1 MDIYGHSCYKKGAD
15 CLMLWILCRTF
26 AGMTTIG
33 TLLIFAAA
41 IVLMVV
47 AIARWKVHPFLA
59 IMGTAILL
67 AVLLGVPYT
76 DIPDVI
82 GKGFGG
88 VFSGI
93 ALVII
98 LGTLIG
104 SVLEHTD
111 GAVALARAVE
121 RVVGKRHPRLAM
133 MLIGWIV
140 SIPVFC
146 DSGFVLVSPI
156 GKSLAHR
163 SGTSPVPLM
172 LALAAGLFAS
182 HVFIPPTPG
191 PVAAAGMVGL
201 ENNLLL
207 VIGMGIVISLLSLIP
222 AYFFA
227 GYIGG
232 HAKARPY
239 DASSDAIIIEDE
251 HRCSATLA
259 FLPIVLPIVLIA
271 LGSVAALMNMP
282 TDVAA
287 IFTFLGKPS
296 IALII
301 ALLSCLPL
309 LMQQKMTG
317 QFYDITQSSLKT
329 AGPII
334 FITAAGGVLGAVVVA
349 SGFVDIIKESGNS
362 LKVLGVVFP
371 FLIAAIL
378 KSAQGSSTVAITTT
392 ASMMGMFSDSGS
404 MMNALGFTTPLAAT
418 LVVMAIGAGAMTVSH
433 ANDSYFWVVTGFG
446 GIKAGDGYRTMTLMT
461 LIMGITAIALIALA
475 AALLL

>member
-1 MDIYGHSCYKKGAD
+1 
-15 CLMLWILCRTF
+15 
-26 AGMTTIG
+26 MTTIG

-41 IVLMVV
+41 IILMVV

-59 IMGTAILL
+59 ILGTAILL
-67 AVLLGVPYT
+67 AALLGVPFA

-88 VFSGI
+88 VSSGI

-98 LGTLIG
+98 FGTLIG
-104 SVLEHTD
+104 SVLERTG

-156 GKSLAHR
+156 GKSLARR
-163 SGTSPVPLM
+163 SGISPVPLM

-191 PVAAAGMVGL
+191 PVAAAGMTGL

-207 VIGMGIVISLLSLIP
+207 VIGLGIVVSLLSLIP
-222 AYFFA
+222 AYFFT
-227 GYIGG
+227 GRFG
-232 HAKARPY
+232 KENSEP
-239 DASSDAIIIEDE
+239 SELSENSKNSKNSE
-251 HRCSATLA
+251 PSVSCNATLA
-259 FLPIVLPIVLIA
+259 FLPIVLPIVLMA
-271 LGSVAALMNMP
+271 LGSVAALATLP
-282 TDVAA
+282 AGVAA
-287 IFTFLGKPS
+287 TLNFLGKPV
-296 IALII
+296 IALMI

-309 LMQQKMTG
+309 LMQTKMTSK
-317 QFYDITQSSLKT
+317 FYDITQSSLKT

-349 SGFVDIIKESGNS
+349 SGFVDIIKESGDA
-362 LKVLGVVFP
+362 LKALGVVFP
-371 FLIAAIL
+371 FIIAAIL

-392 ASMMGMFSDSGS
+392 ASMMGMFNDSGS
-404 MMNALGFTTPLAAT
+404 MMSALGFTSPLAAA

-446 GIKAGDGYRTMTLMT
+446 GITARDGYRTMTLMT
-461 LIMGITAIALIALA
+461 LIMGLSAILLIALA
-475 AALLL
+475 AAILL

>member
-1 MDIYGHSCYKKGAD
+1 MI
-15 CLMLWILCRTF
+15 LWILCRTF

-47 AIARWKVHPFLA
+47 AIARWKIHPFLA
-59 IMGTAILL
+59 ILGAALLL
-67 AVLLGVPYT
+67 AALLGIPYAE
-76 DIPDVI
+76 IPDVI

-98 LGTLIG
+98 FGTLIG
-104 SVLEHTD
+104 SVLERTG

-121 RVVGKRHPRLAM
+121 RVVGKRYPRLAM

-156 GKSLAHR
+156 GKSLARR
-163 SGTSPVPLM
+163 SGISPVPLM

-207 VIGMGIVISLLSLIP
+207 VIGLGVIISLLSLIP

-227 GYIGG
+227 GRYGQLDGESELSEISE
-232 HAKARPY
+232 
-239 DASSDAIIIEDE
+239 SSENQPSRIN
-251 HRCSATLA
+251 ATLA
-259 FLPIVLPIVLIA
+259 FLPIVLPIVLMA
-271 LGSVAALMNMP
+271 LGSVAALVTLP
-282 TDVAA
+282 EGLTAA
-287 IFTFLGKPS
+287 LTFLGKPV
-296 IALII
+296 IALMI

-309 LMQQKMTG
+309 LMKTKMTG
-317 QFYDITQSSLKT
+317 QFYDITQTSLKT

-349 SGFVDIIKESGNS
+349 SGFVDIIKESGEA
-362 LKVLGVVFP
+362 LKALEVVFP

-404 MMNALGFTTPLAAT
+404 MMNALGFTSPLAAA
-418 LVVMAIGAGAMTVSH
+418 LVVMAIGAGSMTVSH

-446 GIKAGDGYRTMTLMT
+446 GIKARDGYRTMTMMT
-461 LIMGITAIALIALA
+461 LIMGLTAIALIAIA
-475 AALLL
+475 AAILL

>member
-1 MDIYGHSCYKKGAD
+1 
-15 CLMLWILCRTF
+15 
-26 AGMTTIG
+26 MTTMS

-47 AIARWKVHPFLA
+47 TIARWKVHPFLA
-59 IMGTAILL
+59 ILGTAILL
-67 AVLLGVPYT
+67 AALLGVPFT

-82 GKGFGG
+82 GKGFGS
-88 VFSGI
+88 VMSGI

-98 LGTLIG
+98 FGILIG
-104 SVLEHTD
+104 SVLERTG

-156 GKSLAHR
+156 GKSLARR
-163 SGTSPVPLM
+163 SGISPVPLM

-191 PVAAAGMVGL
+191 PVAAAGMTGL

-207 VIGMGIVISLLSLIP
+207 VIGLGVVISLLSLIP

-227 GYIGG
+227 SRLGKLGAETTEISEISERQLPS
-232 HAKARPY
+232 AN
-239 DASSDAIIIEDE
+239 
-251 HRCSATLA
+251 ATLS
-259 FLPIVLPIVLIA
+259 FLPIVLPIVLMA
-271 LGSVAALMNMP
+271 LGSVATLVTMP
-282 TDVAA
+282 EGITTVL
-287 IFTFLGKPS
+287 TFLGKPV
-296 IALII
+296 IALMI

-309 LMQQKMTG
+309 LVRQQLLG
-317 QFYDITQSSLKT
+317 QFNDITQNALKI

-334 FITAAGGVLGAVVVA
+334 FITAAGGVLGAVVTA
-349 SGFVDIIKESGNS
+349 SGFIDIIKESGDS
-362 LKVLGVVFP
+362 LKALGVVFP

-392 ASMMGMFSDSGS
+392 ASMMGMFNDSGS
-404 MMNALGFTTPLAAT
+404 MMSALGFTSPLAAA

-446 GIKAGDGYRTMTLMT
+446 GIKARDGYRTMTLMT
-461 LIMGITAIALIALA
+461 LFMGLTAIAAIALTA
-475 AALLL
+475 VILL

>member
-1 MDIYGHSCYKKGAD
+1 MGVDGLI
-15 CLMLWILCRTF
+15 LLILCRIF
-26 AGMTTIG
+26 AVMTTMNV
-33 TLLIFAAA
+33 LLVFVAA
-41 IVLMVV
+41 IILMVV
-47 AIARWKVHPFLA
+47 AIARFKVHPFLS
-59 IMGTAILL
+59 ILGTAILL
-67 AVLLGVPYT
+67 AALLGIPAA

-82 GKGFGG
+82 GKGFGS
-88 VFSGI
+88 VMSGI

-98 LGTLIG
+98 FGTLIG
-104 SVLEHTD
+104 SVLERTG
-111 GAVALARAVE
+111 GAVALARGVE

-146 DSGFVLVSPI
+146 VSGFVLVSPI
-156 GKSLAHR
+156 GKSLARR
-163 SGTSPVPLM
+163 SGISPVPLM

-201 ENNLLL
+201 ENHLLL
-207 VIGMGIVISLLSLIP
+207 VIGLGVVISLLSLIP
-222 AYFFA
+222 AYVFA
-227 GYIGG
+227 GRIGKG
-232 HAKARPY
+232 VEPAESTTEALAADGQR
-239 DASSDAIIIEDE
+239 S
-251 HRCSATLA
+251 CSAALS
-259 FLPIVLPIVLIA
+259 FLPIVLPIVLMA
-271 LGSVAALMNMP
+271 LGSVASLATLPEN
-282 TDVAA
+282 VAA
-287 IFTFLGKPS
+287 VLTFLGKPVIALM
-296 IALII
+296 IALI
-301 ALLSCLPL
+301 SCMPL
-309 LMQQKMTG
+309 LMRQGMTR

-349 SGFVDIIKESGNS
+349 SGFVDVIKESGDS
-362 LKVLGVVFP
+362 LKALGVVFP

-392 ASMMGMFSDSGS
+392 ASMLGMFSDSGS
-404 MMNALGFTTPLAAT
+404 MMNALGFSSPLAAA

-446 GIKAGDGYRTMTLMT
+446 GIKARDGYRTMTLMT
-461 LIMGITAIALIALA
+461 LIMGLTAIALIAIA

>member
-1 MDIYGHSCYKKGAD
+1 
-15 CLMLWILCRTF
+15 
-26 AGMTTIG
+26 MTTLS

-41 IVLMVV
+41 IILMVV

-59 IMGTAILL
+59 ILGTAIVL
-67 AVLLGVPYT
+67 AVLLGVPFT
-76 DIPDVI
+76 EIPDVI

-88 VFSGI
+88 VSSGI

-98 LGTLIG
+98 FGTLIG
-104 SVLEHTD
+104 SVLERTG

-156 GKSLAHR
+156 GKSLAKR
-163 SGTSPVPLM
+163 SGSSPVPLM

-207 VIGMGIVISLLSLIP
+207 VIGLGIVISLLSLIP
-222 AYFFA
+222 AYFFT
-227 GYIGG
+227 GRIGKHVEPAEPTNG
-232 HAKARPY
+232 TLASEGGRP
-239 DASSDAIIIEDE
+239 
-251 HRCSATLA
+251 CSAALA
-259 FLPIVLPIVLIA
+259 FLPIVLPIVLMA
-271 LGSVAALMNMP
+271 LGSVASLVAMP
-282 TDVAA
+282 EGVAA
-287 IFTFLGKPS
+287 ALTFLGKPV

-309 LMQQKMTG
+309 LMQTKMAG
-317 QFYDITQSSLKT
+317 EFYDITQNSLKT

-334 FITAAGGVLGAVVVA
+334 FITAAGGVLGTVVVA
-349 SGFVDIIKESGNS
+349 SGFVDIIKESGDA
-362 LKVLGVVFP
+362 LKALGVVFP

-404 MMNALGFTTPLAAT
+404 MINALGFTSPLAAA

-446 GIKAGDGYRTMTLMT
+446 GIKARDGYRTMTLMT
-461 LIMGITAIALIALA
+461 LIMGITAIAIIALA
-475 AALLL
+475 ATLLL

>member
-1 MDIYGHSCYKKGAD
+1 M
-15 CLMLWILCRTF
+15 
-26 AGMTTIG
+26 
-33 TLLIFAAA
+33 IFAAA

-59 IMGTAILL
+59 ILGTAILL
-67 AVLLGVPYT
+67 AVVLGVPYT
-76 DIPDVI
+76 DLPDVI

-98 LGTLIG
+98 FGTLIG
-104 SVLEHTD
+104 SVLEHTG

-121 RVVGKRHPRLAM
+121 RVVVKRHPRLAM

-156 GKSLAHR
+156 GKSLARR

-201 ENNLLL
+201 ENDLLL
-207 VIGMGIVISLLSLIP
+207 VIGLGAVISLLSLIP
-222 AYFFA
+222 AYWFSGRFSNSESSESSE
-227 GYIGG
+227 GSENSERQ
-232 HAKARPY
+232 RPN
-239 DASSDAIIIEDE
+239 
-251 HRCSATLA
+251 CGATLA
-259 FLPIVLPIVLIA
+259 LLPILLPIVLMA
-271 LGSVAALMNMP
+271 LGSVASLVTMPEGITAAL
-282 TDVAA
+282 
-287 IFTFLGKPS
+287 TFLGKPV
-296 IALII
+296 IALMI
-301 ALLSCLPL
+301 ATLSCLPL
-309 LMQQKMTG
+309 LMKAKTTDL
-317 QFYDITQSSLKT
+317 FYGITQSSLKT

-334 FITAAGGVLGAVVVA
+334 FITAAGGVLGSVVVA
-349 SGFVDIIKESGNS
+349 SGFVDIIKESGEA
-362 LKVLGVVFP
+362 LKALGVVFP

-392 ASMMGMFSDSGS
+392 ASMMGLFSDSGS
-404 MMNALGFTTPLAAT
+404 MMNALGFTSPLAAA

-433 ANDSYFWVVTGFG
+433 ANDSYFWVVTSFG
-446 GIKAGDGYRTMTLMT
+446 GIKARDGYRTMTLMT
-461 LIMGITAIALIALA
+461 LLMGLTAIAVIALA

>member
-1 MDIYGHSCYKKGAD
+1 
-15 CLMLWILCRTF
+15 
-26 AGMTTIG
+26 
-33 TLLIFAAA
+33 
-41 IVLMVV
+41 MVV
-47 AIARWKVHPFLA
+47 AIARFKVHPFLA
-59 IMGTAILL
+59 ILGTAILL
-67 AVLLGVPYT
+67 AVMLGVPFA

-88 VFSGI
+88 VASGI
-93 ALVII
+93 ALII
-98 LGTLIG
+98 IFGTLIG
-104 SVLEHTD
+104 SVLERTG

-156 GKSLAHR
+156 GKSLARR

-172 LALAAGLFAS
+172 LALAAGLFTS

-191 PVAAAGMVGL
+191 PVAAAGLMGL

-207 VIGMGIVISLLSLIP
+207 VIGLGIVISLLSLIP

-227 GYIGG
+227 GSIGRRVESADVTDAATVADSTG
-232 HAKARPY
+232 H
-239 DASSDAIIIEDE
+239 
-251 HRCSATLA
+251 CSAWLA
-259 FLPIVLPIVLIA
+259 FLPIVLPIVLMA
-271 LGSVAALMNMP
+271 LGSVASLADLP
-282 TDVAA
+282 EGLAA
-287 IFTFLGKPS
+287 VFSFLGKPV
-296 IALII
+296 IAMIL
-301 ALLSCLPL
+301 AVLSCLPL
-309 LMQQKMTG
+309 LMRQEMTKE
-317 QFYDITQSSLKT
+317 FYDITQSSLKT

-349 SGFVDIIKESGNS
+349 SGFVDIIKESGDS
-362 LKVLGVVFP
+362 LKMLGVVFP

-404 MMNALGFTTPLAAT
+404 MMSALGFTSPLAAA

-446 GIKAGDGYRTMTLMT
+446 GIKARDGYRTMTLMT
-461 LIMGITAIALIALA
+461 LIMGITAITLITLA
-475 AALLL
+475 AAILL

>member
-1 MDIYGHSCYKKGAD
+1 
-15 CLMLWILCRTF
+15 
-26 AGMTTIG
+26 MTTIG

-59 IMGTAILL
+59 ILGTAILL
-67 AVLLGVPYT
+67 AVVLGVPYT
-76 DIPDVI
+76 DLPDVI

-98 LGTLIG
+98 FGTLIG
-104 SVLEHTD
+104 SVLEHTG

-156 GKSLAHR
+156 GKSLARR
-163 SGTSPVPLM
+163 SGNSPVPLM

-201 ENNLLL
+201 ENDLLL
-207 VIGMGIVISLLSLIP
+207 VIGLGAVISLLSLIP
-222 AYFFA
+222 AYWFSGRFSNSEISENTE
-227 GYIGG
+227 GSERLENSDNSERR
-232 HAKARPY
+232 RPN
-239 DASSDAIIIEDE
+239 
-251 HRCSATLA
+251 CGATLA
-259 FLPIVLPIVLIA
+259 LLPILLPIVLMA
-271 LGSVAALMNMP
+271 LGSVATLVTMPEGITAAL
-282 TDVAA
+282 
-287 IFTFLGKPS
+287 TFLGKPV

-301 ALLSCLPL
+301 ATLSCLPL
-309 LMQQKMTG
+309 LMKAKTTDL
-317 QFYDITQSSLKT
+317 FYGITQSSLKT

-334 FITAAGGVLGAVVVA
+334 FITAAGGVLGSVVVA
-349 SGFVDIIKESGNS
+349 SGFVDIIKESGEA
-362 LKVLGVVFP
+362 LKALGVVFP

-392 ASMMGMFSDSGS
+392 ASMMGLFSDSGS
-404 MMNALGFTTPLAAT
+404 MMNALGFTSPLAAA

-446 GIKAGDGYRTMTLMT
+446 GIKARDGYRTMTLMT
-461 LIMGITAIALIALA
+461 LLMGLTAIAVIALA

>member
-1 MDIYGHSCYKKGAD
+1 
-15 CLMLWILCRTF
+15 
-26 AGMTTIG
+26 MTTIG

-59 IMGTAILL
+59 IMGTAIML
-67 AVLLGVPYT
+67 AVLLGVPYA

-163 SGTSPVPLM
+163 SNTSPVPLM

-227 GYIGG
+227 GHIGKRVQ
-232 HAKARPY
+232 AAEPT
-239 DASSDAIIIEDE
+239 SDVLATEDE
-251 HRCSATLA
+251 HHCSATLA
-259 FLPIVLPIVLIA
+259 FLPIVLPIVLMA
-271 LGSVAALMNMP
+271 LGSVAALMNIP

-287 IFTFLGKPS
+287 VFTFLGKPS

-349 SGFVDIIKESGNS
+349 SGFVDIIKESGDS

-392 ASMMGMFSDSGS
+392 ASMMGMFSDSSS

-433 ANDSYFWVVTGFG
+433 ANDSYFWVVSGFG

>member
-1 MDIYGHSCYKKGAD
+1 
-15 CLMLWILCRTF
+15 
-26 AGMTTIG
+26 MTTMS

-59 IMGTAILL
+59 ILGTAILL
-67 AVLLGVPYT
+67 AALLGIPFT

-82 GKGFGG
+82 GKGFGS
-88 VFSGI
+88 VMSGI

-98 LGTLIG
+98 FGTLIG
-104 SVLEHTD
+104 SALERTG

-133 MLIGWIV
+133 ILIGWIV

-156 GKSLAHR
+156 GKSLARR

-182 HVFIPPTPG
+182 HVFIPSTPG
-191 PVAAAGMVGL
+191 PVAAAGMTGL

-207 VIGMGIVISLLSLIP
+207 VIGLGAVVSLLSLIP

-227 GYIGG
+227 GRFG
-232 HAKARPY
+232 KLVT
-239 DASSDAIIIEDE
+239 EDSE
-251 HRCSATLA
+251 NPNITEGQQPSISATLA
-259 FLPIVLPIVLIA
+259 FLPIVLPIVLMA
-271 LGSVAALMNMP
+271 LGSVAALVTMP
-282 TDVAA
+282 EDITAVL
-287 IFTFLGKPS
+287 TFLGKPV
-296 IALII
+296 IALMI

-309 LMQQKMTG
+309 LMRQQMLG
-317 QFYDITQSSLKT
+317 QFHDITQVSLKT

-334 FITAAGGVLGAVVVA
+334 FITAAGGVLGAVVTA
-349 SGFVDIIKESGNS
+349 SGFVDIIKESGDS
-362 LKVLGVVFP
+362 LKALGVVFP

-404 MMNALGFTTPLAAT
+404 MMSALGFTSPLAAA
-418 LVVMAIGAGAMTVSH
+418 LVVMAIGAGSMTVSH

-446 GIKAGDGYRTMTLMT
+446 GIKARDGYRTMTLMT
-461 LIMGITAIALIALA
+461 LIMGLTAIAVIALA
-475 AALLL
+475 ATLLL

>member
-1 MDIYGHSCYKKGAD
+1 
-15 CLMLWILCRTF
+15 
-26 AGMTTIG
+26 MTAINAF
-33 TLLIFAAA
+33 LLFAAA
-41 IVLMVV
+41 ILLMIV
-47 AIARWKVHPFLA
+47 AIARFKVHPFLS
-59 IMGTAILL
+59 ILGTALLL
-67 AVLLGVPYT
+67 AVLLGVPIKE
-76 DIPDVI
+76 IPDVI

-93 ALVII
+93 ALVIVFGI
-98 LGTLIG
+98 LIG
-104 SVLEHTD
+104 SVLERTG

-146 DSGFVLVSPI
+146 DSGFVLVSPV
-156 GKSLAHR
+156 GKSLAR
-163 SGTSPVPLM
+163 RTGTSPVSLM

-191 PVAAAGMVGL
+191 PVAAAGLVGL

-207 VIGMGIVISLLSLIP
+207 VIGLGVVISLLSIIP

-227 GYIGG
+227 GRVGKRVQPVEP
-232 HAKARPY
+232 A
-239 DASSDAIIIEDE
+239 DE
-251 HRCSATLA
+251 FNQIDGPSRCSASLS
-259 FLPIVLPIVLIA
+259 FLPILLPILLMA
-271 LGSVAALMNMP
+271 LGSIAVLINLP
-282 TDVAA
+282 LEVSTV
-287 IFTFLGKPS
+287 FTFLGKPT
-296 IALII
+296 IALMI

-309 LMQQKMTG
+309 LLRQGMMGK
-317 QFYDITQSSLKT
+317 FNEITQSSLMT

-334 FITAAGGVLGAVVVA
+334 FITAAGGVLGSVVVA
-349 SGFVDIIKESGNS
+349 SGFVDMINEFAVS
-362 LKVLGVVFP
+362 LKTFGVVFP

-392 ASMMGMFSDSGS
+392 ASMMGMFNDSGS
-404 MMNALGFTTPLAAT
+404 MMSALGFTSPLAAA

-433 ANDSYFWVVTGFG
+433 ANDSFFWVVTGFG

-461 LIMGITAIALIALA
+461 LIMGLTAIMIIALA
-475 AALLL
+475 AAILL

>member
-1 MDIYGHSCYKKGAD
+1 MTAIS
-15 CLMLWILCRTF
+15 TF
-26 AGMTTIG
+26 
-33 TLLIFAAA
+33 LVFAAA
-41 IVLMVV
+41 IILMVV
-47 AIARWKVHPFLA
+47 AIARFKVHPFLA
-59 IMGTAILL
+59 ILGTAILL
-67 AVLLGVPYT
+67 AALLGVPFA

-88 VFSGI
+88 VFNGI

-98 LGTLIG
+98 FGTLIG
-104 SVLEHTD
+104 SVLEHTG

-156 GKSLAHR
+156 GRSLAGR
-163 SGTSPVPLM
+163 TGISPVPLM

-207 VIGMGIVISLLSLIP
+207 VIGLGVVISLLSLIP

-227 GYIGG
+227 GHIGKLVTPAEPTG
-232 HAKARPY
+232 ETLADDSEGR
-239 DASSDAIIIEDE
+239 
-251 HRCSATLA
+251 RCSATMA
-259 FLPIVLPIVLIA
+259 FLPIVLPIVLMA
-271 LGSVAALMNMP
+271 LGSVASLVNLP

-287 IFTFLGKPS
+287 VLTFLGKPV
-296 IALII
+296 IALMI

-317 QFYDITQSSLKT
+317 ELYDITQSSLKT

-349 SGFVDIIKESGNS
+349 SGLVDIIKDSGDA

-392 ASMMGMFSDSGS
+392 ASMMGMFSDTGS
-404 MMNALGFTTPLAAT
+404 MMNALGFTSPLAAA

-446 GIKAGDGYRTMTLMT
+446 GIKARDGYRTMTLMT
-461 LIMGITAIALIALA
+461 LIMGLTAIAIIALA

>member
-1 MDIYGHSCYKKGAD
+1 
-15 CLMLWILCRTF
+15 
-26 AGMTTIG
+26 MTTMS

-59 IMGTAILL
+59 ILGTAILL
-67 AVLLGVPYT
+67 AALLGIPFT

-98 LGTLIG
+98 FGTLIG
-104 SVLEHTD
+104 NVLGRTG

-133 MLIGWIV
+133 MLIGWFV

-156 GKSLAHR
+156 GKSLARR
-163 SGTSPVPLM
+163 SGISPVPLM

-191 PVAAAGMVGL
+191 PVAAAGMTGL
-201 ENNLLL
+201 ENDLLL
-207 VIGMGIVISLLSLIP
+207 VIGLGVVVSLLSLIP

-232 HAKARPY
+232 HAKAMSI
-239 DASSDAIIIEDE
+239 DDDSDNVMAEGE
-251 HRCSATLA
+251 HPCSAWLA
-259 FLPIVLPIVLIA
+259 FLPIVLPIVLMT
-271 LGSVAALMNMP
+271 LGSVASLINLP
-282 TDVAA
+282 QGVANVL
-287 IFTFLGKPS
+287 TFLGKPV
-296 IALII
+296 IALMI

-309 LMQQKMTG
+309 LMRQQMLG
-317 QFYDITQSSLKT
+317 QFNDITHNALKT

-334 FITAAGGVLGAVVVA
+334 FITAAGGVLGAVVTA
-349 SGFVDIIKESGNS
+349 SGFVDIIKESGDS
-362 LKVLGVVFP
+362 LKALGVVFP

-378 KSAQGSSTVAITTT
+378 KSTQGSSTVAITTT
-392 ASMMGMFSDSGS
+392 AGMMGMFSDSGS
-404 MMNALGFTTPLAAT
+404 MMSALGFTSPLAAA
-418 LVVMAIGAGAMTVSH
+418 LVVMAIGASAMTVSH

-446 GIKAGDGYRTMTLMT
+446 GIKARDGYRTMTLMT
-461 LIMGITAIALIALA
+461 LIMGLTAIAVIALA

>member
-1 MDIYGHSCYKKGAD
+1 
-15 CLMLWILCRTF
+15 MLWILCRTF
-26 AGMTTIG
+26 AVMTTISAI
-33 TLLIFAAA
+33 LLFAAA
-41 IVLMVV
+41 VVLMVV
-47 AIARWKVHPFLA
+47 AIAKFKVHPFLA
-59 IMGTAILL
+59 ILGTAILL
-67 AVLLGVPYT
+67 AVLLGIPFAE
-76 DIPDVI
+76 IPDII

-98 LGTLIG
+98 FGTLIG
-104 SVLEHTD
+104 RVLEHTG

-121 RVVGKRHPRLAM
+121 RVVGKHHPRLAM

-156 GKSLAHR
+156 GKSLAR
-163 SGTSPVPLM
+163 RGGTSAVPLM

-207 VIGMGIVISLLSLIP
+207 VIGLGAVISLLSLVP

-227 GYIGG
+227 GRFSEFTENSENSESFVGQQ
-232 HAKARPY
+232 P
-239 DASSDAIIIEDE
+239 SV
-251 HRCSATLA
+251 SATLA
-259 FLPIVLPIVLIA
+259 FLPIVLPIVLMA
-271 LGSVAALMNMP
+271 LGSMASLMNLP
-282 TDVAA
+282 EDVAVA
-287 IFTFLGKPS
+287 FTVLGKPV
-296 IALII
+296 IALMI

-309 LMQQKMTG
+309 LVRQGLTG
-317 QFYDITQSSLKT
+317 HFYDITQSSLKT

-349 SGFVDIIKESGNS
+349 SGFVDIIKESGDS
-362 LKVLGVVFP
+362 LKTLGVVFP

-392 ASMMGMFSDSGS
+392 ASMMGMFNDTGS
-404 MMNALGFTTPLAAT
+404 MMNALGFTSPLAAA

-446 GIKAGDGYRTMTLMT
+446 GIKARDGYRTMTLMT
-461 LIMGITAIALIALA
+461 LIMGLTAIVLIAIA

>member
-1 MDIYGHSCYKKGAD
+1 
-15 CLMLWILCRTF
+15 
-26 AGMTTIG
+26 MTTIS

-41 IVLMVV
+41 IILMVV
-47 AIARWKVHPFLA
+47 AIARFKIHPFLSILGA
-59 IMGTAILL
+59 AILL
-67 AVLLGVPYT
+67 AVLLGIPFK
-76 DIPDVI
+76 DIPDTI
-82 GKGFGG
+82 AKGFGG
-88 VFSGI
+88 VASGI
-93 ALVII
+93 ALII
-98 LGTLIG
+98 IFGTLIG
-104 SVLEHTD
+104 SVLERTG
-111 GAVALARAVE
+111 GAVALARAIE

-156 GKSLAHR
+156 GKSLAQR
-163 SGTSPVPLM
+163 AGTSPVPLM

-207 VIGMGIVISLLSLIP
+207 VIGLGAVISLLSLIP

-227 GYIGG
+227 GSVGKRV
-232 HAKARPY
+232 AETSEFSETSEREQPKT
-239 DASSDAIIIEDE
+239 
-251 HRCSATLA
+251 SAWLA
-259 FLPIVLPIVLIA
+259 FLPIVLPIALMA
-271 LGSVAALMNMP
+271 LGSVASLVSLPQNI
-282 TDVAA
+282 AA
-287 IFTFLGKPS
+287 AFTFLGKPV
-296 IALII
+296 IALMI

-309 LMQQKMTG
+309 LMRQGMTKD
-317 QFYDITQSSLKT
+317 FYDITQSSLKT

-349 SGFVDIIKESGNS
+349 SGFVDIIKESGDS
-362 LKVLGVVFP
+362 LKMLGVIFP
-371 FLIAAIL
+371 FIIATIL

-392 ASMMGMFSDSGS
+392 ASMMGMFSDTGS
-404 MMNALGFTTPLAAT
+404 MMNALGFTSPLAAA

-446 GIKAGDGYRTMTLMT
+446 GIKARDGYRTMTLMT
-461 LIMGITAIALIALA
+461 LIMGITAIALIAMA
-475 AALLL
+475 AAILL

>member
-1 MDIYGHSCYKKGAD
+1 
-15 CLMLWILCRTF
+15 
-26 AGMTTIG
+26 MTTIS
-33 TLLIFAAA
+33 TLLLFAAA
-41 IVLMVV
+41 IILMVV
-47 AIARWKVHPFLA
+47 AIAQWKVHPFLA
-59 IMGTAILL
+59 ILGTAILL
-67 AVLLGVPYT
+67 AVLLGVPFK

-98 LGTLIG
+98 FGTLIG
-104 SVLEHTD
+104 SVLEHTG

-121 RVVGKRHPRLAM
+121 RVVGKHHPRLAM

-156 GKSLAHR
+156 GKSLAQR

-207 VIGMGIVISLLSLIP
+207 VIGLGAVISLLSLIP

-227 GYIGG
+227 GRVGHVGG
-232 HAKARPY
+232 AEHSEISENSGNQPARVN
-239 DASSDAIIIEDE
+239 AA
-251 HRCSATLA
+251 LA
-259 FLPIVLPIVLIA
+259 FLPIVLPIVLMA
-271 LGSVAALMNMP
+271 LGSIAAMTNLPENVA
-282 TDVAA
+282 TV
-287 IFTFLGKPS
+287 FTFLGKPT
-296 IALII
+296 IALMI

-349 SGFVDIIKESGNS
+349 SGFVDIIKESGDS
-362 LKVLGVVFP
+362 LKALGVVFP

-392 ASMMGMFSDSGS
+392 ASMMGLFSDSGS
-404 MMNALGFTTPLAAT
+404 MMNALGFTSPLAAA

-446 GIKAGDGYRTMTLMT
+446 GIKARDGYRTMTLMT
-461 LIMGITAIALIALA
+461 LIMGITAIAIIALA

>member
-1 MDIYGHSCYKKGAD
+1 
-15 CLMLWILCRTF
+15 
-26 AGMTTIG
+26 MTTIG

-41 IVLMVV
+41 IILMVV

-59 IMGTAILL
+59 ILGTAILL
-67 AVLLGVPYT
+67 AALLGVPFA

-88 VFSGI
+88 VSSGI

-98 LGTLIG
+98 FGTLIG
-104 SVLEHTD
+104 SVLERTG

-156 GKSLAHR
+156 GKSLAR
-163 SGTSPVPLM
+163 WSGISPVPLM

-191 PVAAAGMVGL
+191 PVAAAGMTGL

-207 VIGMGIVISLLSLIP
+207 VIGLGIVVSLLSLIP
-222 AYFFA
+222 AYFFT
-227 GYIGG
+227 
-232 HAKARPY
+232 ARFGKENSEPSELSENSE
-239 DASSDAIIIEDE
+239 SSEPSVS
-251 HRCSATLA
+251 CNATLA
-259 FLPIVLPIVLIA
+259 FLPIVLPIVLMA
-271 LGSVAALMNMP
+271 LGSVAALASLP
-282 TDVAA
+282 AGVAA
-287 IFTFLGKPS
+287 TLTFLGKPV
-296 IALII
+296 IALMI

-309 LMQQKMTG
+309 LMQTKMTSK
-317 QFYDITQSSLKT
+317 FYDITQSSLKT

-349 SGFVDIIKESGNS
+349 SGFVDIIKESGDA
-362 LKVLGVVFP
+362 LKALGVVFP
-371 FLIAAIL
+371 FIIAAIL

-392 ASMMGMFSDSGS
+392 ASMMGMFNDSGS
-404 MMNALGFTTPLAAT
+404 MMSVLGFTSPLAAA

-446 GIKAGDGYRTMTLMT
+446 GIKARDGYRTMTLMT
-461 LIMGITAIALIALA
+461 LIMGLTAILLIALA
-475 AALLL
+475 AAILL

>member
-1 MDIYGHSCYKKGAD
+1 
-15 CLMLWILCRTF
+15 
-26 AGMTTIG
+26 MTTIG

-41 IVLMVV
+41 IILMVV

-59 IMGTAILL
+59 ILGTAILL
-67 AVLLGVPYT
+67 AALLGVPFA

-88 VFSGI
+88 VSSGI

-98 LGTLIG
+98 FGTLIG
-104 SVLEHTD
+104 SVLEHTG

-156 GKSLAHR
+156 GKSLARR
-163 SGTSPVPLM
+163 SGISPVPLM

-191 PVAAAGMVGL
+191 PVAAAGMTGL

-207 VIGMGIVISLLSLIP
+207 VIGLGIVVSLLSLIP
-222 AYFFA
+222 AYFFTSRF
-227 GYIGG
+227 GKGNSE
-232 HAKARPY
+232 PSE
-239 DASSDAIIIEDE
+239 SSENSKSSE
-251 HRCSATLA
+251 NSVSCNATLA
-259 FLPIVLPIVLIA
+259 FLPIVLPIVLMA
-271 LGSVAALMNMP
+271 LGSVAALASLP
-282 TDVAA
+282 AGVAA
-287 IFTFLGKPS
+287 TLTFLGKPV
-296 IALII
+296 IALMI

-309 LMQQKMTG
+309 LMQTKMTSK
-317 QFYDITQSSLKT
+317 FYDITQSSLKT

-349 SGFVDIIKESGNS
+349 SGFVDIIKESGDA
-362 LKVLGVVFP
+362 LKALGVVFP
-371 FLIAAIL
+371 FIIAAIL

-392 ASMMGMFSDSGS
+392 ASMMGMFNDSGS
-404 MMNALGFTTPLAAT
+404 MMSALGFTSPLAAA

-446 GIKAGDGYRTMTLMT
+446 GIKARDGYRTMTLMT
-461 LIMGITAIALIALA
+461 LIMGLSAILLIALA
-475 AALLL
+475 AAILL

>member
-1 MDIYGHSCYKKGAD
+1 
-15 CLMLWILCRTF
+15 
-26 AGMTTIG
+26 MTTMS

-59 IMGTAILL
+59 ILGTAILL
-67 AVLLGVPYT
+67 AALLGIPFT

-98 LGTLIG
+98 FGTLIG
-104 SVLEHTD
+104 NVLGRTG

-133 MLIGWIV
+133 MLIGWFV

-156 GKSLAHR
+156 GKSLARR
-163 SGTSPVPLM
+163 SGISPVPLM

-191 PVAAAGMVGL
+191 PVAAAGMTGL
-201 ENNLLL
+201 ENDLLL
-207 VIGMGIVISLLSLIP
+207 VIGLGVVVSLLSLIP

-232 HAKARPY
+232 HAKAMPN
-239 DASSDAIIIEDE
+239 DADSDIVMTEGE
-251 HRCSATLA
+251 HPCSAWLA
-259 FLPIVLPIVLIA
+259 FLPIVLPIVLMT
-271 LGSVAALMNMP
+271 LGSVASLINLP
-282 TDVAA
+282 QGVANVL
-287 IFTFLGKPS
+287 TFLGKPV
-296 IALII
+296 IALMI

-309 LMQQKMTG
+309 LMRQQMLG
-317 QFYDITQSSLKT
+317 QFNDITHNALKT

-334 FITAAGGVLGAVVVA
+334 FITAAGGVLGAVVTA
-349 SGFVDIIKESGNS
+349 SGFVDIIKESGDS
-362 LKVLGVVFP
+362 LKALGVVFP

-392 ASMMGMFSDSGS
+392 AGMMGMFSDSGS
-404 MMNALGFTTPLAAT
+404 MMSALGFTSPLAAA

-446 GIKAGDGYRTMTLMT
+446 GIKARDGYRTMTLMT
-461 LIMGITAIALIALA
+461 LIMGLTAIAVIALA

>member
-1 MDIYGHSCYKKGAD
+1 
-15 CLMLWILCRTF
+15 
-26 AGMTTIG
+26 MTTISA
-33 TLLIFAAA
+33 LLLFAAA
-41 IVLMVV
+41 IILMVV
-47 AIARWKVHPFLA
+47 AIARFKVHPFLA
-59 IMGTAILL
+59 ILGAALLL
-67 AVLLGVPYT
+67 AMLLGVPFA

-98 LGTLIG
+98 FGTLIG
-104 SVLEHTD
+104 SVLEHTG
-111 GAVALARAVE
+111 GAVAPARAVE

-156 GKSLAHR
+156 GKSLARR

-207 VIGMGIVISLLSLIP
+207 VIGLGVIISLLSLIP

-227 GYIGG
+227 GRFGKRVEDCSENG
-232 HAKARPY
+232 ENLLNAESQHPSANAALSFLP
-239 DASSDAIIIEDE
+239 II
-251 HRCSATLA
+251 
-259 FLPIVLPIVLIA
+259 LPIVLMA
-271 LGSVAALMNMP
+271 LGSVVSLVDLP
-282 TDVAA
+282 ESVAA
-287 IFTFLGKPS
+287 AFTFLGKPS
-296 IALII
+296 IALMI

-349 SGFVDIIKESGNS
+349 SGFVDIIKESGET
-362 LKVLGVVFP
+362 LKALGVVFP

-404 MMNALGFTTPLAAT
+404 MMSALGFTSPLAAA

-446 GIKAGDGYRTMTLMT
+446 GIKARDGYRTMTLMT
-461 LIMGITAIALIALA
+461 LIMGLTAIAIIALA
-475 AALLL
+475 ATLLI

>member
-1 MDIYGHSCYKKGAD
+1 
-15 CLMLWILCRTF
+15 
-26 AGMTTIG
+26 MTTMS

-59 IMGTAILL
+59 ILGTAILL
-67 AVLLGVPYT
+67 AALLGIPFT

-98 LGTLIG
+98 FGTLIG
-104 SVLEHTD
+104 SVLERTG

-133 MLIGWIV
+133 ILIGWIV

-156 GKSLAHR
+156 GKSLARR

-172 LALAAGLFAS
+172 LALAAGLFTS

-191 PVAAAGMVGL
+191 PVAAAGMTGL

-207 VIGMGIVISLLSLIP
+207 VIGLGAVVSLLSLIP

-227 GYIGG
+227 GRFG
-232 HAKARPY
+232 KLVT
-239 DASSDAIIIEDE
+239 EDSE
-251 HRCSATLA
+251 NPKITEGQQPSISATLA
-259 FLPIVLPIVLIA
+259 FLPIVLPIVLMA
-271 LGSVAALMNMP
+271 LGSVATLVTMP
-282 TDVAA
+282 EDITAVL
-287 IFTFLGKPS
+287 TFLGKPV
-296 IALII
+296 IALMI

-309 LMQQKMTG
+309 LMRQQMLG
-317 QFYDITQSSLKT
+317 QFHDITQVSLKT

-334 FITAAGGVLGAVVVA
+334 FITAAGGVLGAVVTA
-349 SGFVDIIKESGNS
+349 SGFVDIIKESGDS
-362 LKVLGVVFP
+362 LKALGVVFP

-404 MMNALGFTTPLAAT
+404 MMSALGFTSPLAAA
-418 LVVMAIGAGAMTVSH
+418 LVVMAIGAGSMTVSH

-446 GIKAGDGYRTMTLMT
+446 GIKARDGYRTMTLMT
-461 LIMGITAIALIALA
+461 LIMGLTAIAVIALA
-475 AALLL
+475 ATLLL

>member
-1 MDIYGHSCYKKGAD
+1 
-15 CLMLWILCRTF
+15 
-26 AGMTTIG
+26 MTTIS
-33 TLLIFAAA
+33 TLLLFAAA
-41 IVLMVV
+41 IILMVV
-47 AIARWKVHPFLA
+47 AIARFKVHPFLA
-59 IMGTAILL
+59 ILGAALLL
-67 AVLLGVPYT
+67 AVLLGVPFA

-98 LGTLIG
+98 FGTLIG
-104 SVLEHTD
+104 SVLERTG

-156 GKSLAHR
+156 GKSLARR
-163 SGTSPVPLM
+163 SGMSPVPLM

-207 VIGMGIVISLLSLIP
+207 VIGLGVVISLLSLIP
-222 AYFFA
+222 AYFFT
-227 GYIGG
+227 GW
-232 HAKARPY
+232 KKFSE
-239 DASSDAIIIEDE
+239 SSENSENSEISETSE
-251 HRCSATLA
+251 NQPERRCSAALA
-259 FLPIVLPIVLIA
+259 FLPIVLPIVLMA
-271 LGSVAALMNMP
+271 LGSVASLVTLP
-282 TDVAA
+282 TNVAA
-287 IFTFLGKPS
+287 VFSFLGKPV
-296 IALII
+296 IALMI

-309 LMQQKMTG
+309 LMRQKMSG

-349 SGFVDIIKESGNS
+349 SGFVDIIKESGDA
-362 LKVLGVVFP
+362 LKMLGVVFP

-404 MMNALGFTTPLAAT
+404 MMNALGFTSPLAAA

-446 GIKAGDGYRTMTLMT
+446 GIKARDGYRTMTLMT
-461 LIMGITAIALIALA
+461 LIMGITAIVFIALA

>member
-1 MDIYGHSCYKKGAD
+1 
-15 CLMLWILCRTF
+15 
-26 AGMTTIG
+26 MTTISA
-33 TLLIFAAA
+33 LLLFAAV
-41 IVLMVV
+41 IILMVV
-47 AIARWKVHPFLA
+47 AIARFKVHPFLA
-59 IMGTAILL
+59 ILGAALLL
-67 AVLLGVPYT
+67 AVLLGVPFT

-98 LGTLIG
+98 FGTLIG
-104 SVLEHTD
+104 SVLERTG

-156 GKSLAHR
+156 GKSLAGR
-163 SGTSPVPLM
+163 SGISPVPLM

-207 VIGMGIVISLLSLIP
+207 VIGLGVVISLLSLVP

-227 GYIGG
+227 GLVGKCVE
-232 HAKARPY
+232 AAEPT
-239 DASSDAIIIEDE
+239 SDALIVENDN
-251 HRCSATLA
+251 RCSSALA
-259 FLPIVLPIVLIA
+259 FLPIVLPIVLMA
-271 LGSVAALMNMP
+271 LGSVASLVEMP
-282 TDVAA
+282 QDVAA
-287 IFTFLGKPS
+287 VLTFLGKPV
-296 IALII
+296 IALMI
-301 ALLSCLPL
+301 ALLTCLPL
-309 LMQQKMTG
+309 LMRQKAMG
-317 QFYDITQSSLKT
+317 QFYNITQASLKT

-349 SGFVDIIKESGNS
+349 SGFVDIIKDAGGA
-362 LKVLGVVFP
+362 LKALGVVFP
-371 FLIAAIL
+371 VLIAAIL

-392 ASMMGMFSDSGS
+392 ASMMGLFNDSGS
-404 MMNALGFTTPLAAT
+404 MMNALGFTSPLAAA

-446 GIKAGDGYRTMTLMT
+446 GIKARDGYRTMTLMT
-461 LIMGITAIALIALA
+461 LSMGLTAIVLIALA

>member
-1 MDIYGHSCYKKGAD
+1 
-15 CLMLWILCRTF
+15 
-26 AGMTTIG
+26 MTTIS
-33 TLLIFAAA
+33 TLIIFAAA
-41 IVLMVV
+41 IILMVV
-47 AIARWKVHPFLA
+47 AIARFKVHPFLA
-59 IMGTAILL
+59 ILGTALLL
-67 AVLLGVPYT
+67 AVLLGVPFA

-82 GKGFGG
+82 GKGFGS
-88 VFSGI
+88 VASGI
-93 ALVII
+93 ALII
-98 LGTLIG
+98 IFGTLIG
-104 SVLEHTD
+104 SVLERTG

-156 GKSLAHR
+156 GKSLARR
-163 SGTSPVPLM
+163 SGISPVPLM

-207 VIGMGIVISLLSLIP
+207 VIGLGAIISLLSLIP

-227 GYIGG
+227 G
-232 HAKARPY
+232 HAGKRCENCSEASENSEIQRPKVN
-239 DASSDAIIIEDE
+239 AA
-251 HRCSATLA
+251 LA
-259 FLPIVLPIVLIA
+259 FLPIILPIVLMA
-271 LGSVAALMNMP
+271 LGSVASLTNLP
-282 TDVAA
+282 ENVAA
-287 IFTFLGKPS
+287 AFTFLGKPV
-296 IALII
+296 IALMI

-309 LMQQKMTG
+309 LTQQKMIG

-349 SGFVDIIKESGNS
+349 SGFVDIIKESGDS
-362 LKVLGVVFP
+362 LKMLGVFFP

-404 MMNALGFTTPLAAT
+404 MMNALGFTSPLAAA

-446 GIKAGDGYRTMTLMT
+446 GIKARNGYRTMTLMT
-461 LIMGITAIALIALA
+461 LIMGITAITLIALA

>member
-15 CLMLWILCRTF
+15 CLILWILCRTF

-67 AVLLGVPYT
+67 AVLLGVPYA

-227 GYIGG
+227 GHIGKRVQ
-232 HAKARPY
+232 AAEPT
-239 DASSDAIIIEDE
+239 SDVLATEDE
-251 HRCSATLA
+251 HHCSATLA

-271 LGSVAALMNMP
+271 LGSVAALMNIP

-287 IFTFLGKPS
+287 VFTFLGKPS

-334 FITAAGGVLGAVVVA
+334 FITAAGGVLGTVVVA
-349 SGFVDIIKESGNS
+349 SGFVDIIKESGDS

>member
-1 MDIYGHSCYKKGAD
+1 
-15 CLMLWILCRTF
+15 
-26 AGMTTIG
+26 MTTIG

-41 IVLMVV
+41 IILMVV

-59 IMGTAILL
+59 ILGTAILL
-67 AVLLGVPYT
+67 AALLGVPFA
-76 DIPDVI
+76 DIPNVI

-88 VFSGI
+88 VSSGI

-98 LGTLIG
+98 FGTLIG
-104 SVLEHTD
+104 SVLERTG

-156 GKSLAHR
+156 GKSLARR
-163 SGTSPVPLM
+163 SGISPVPLM

-191 PVAAAGMVGL
+191 PVAAAGMTGL

-207 VIGMGIVISLLSLIP
+207 VIGLGIVVSLLSLIP

-227 GYIGG
+227 
-232 HAKARPY
+232 ARFGKENSENSENSESPEP
-239 DASSDAIIIEDE
+239 SVS
-251 HRCSATLA
+251 CNATLA
-259 FLPIVLPIVLIA
+259 FLPIVLPIVLMA
-271 LGSVAALMNMP
+271 LGSVAALASLP
-282 TDVAA
+282 AGVAA
-287 IFTFLGKPS
+287 TLTFLGKPV
-296 IALII
+296 IALMI

-309 LMQQKMTG
+309 LMQTEMTSK
-317 QFYDITQSSLKT
+317 FYDITQSSLKT

-349 SGFVDIIKESGNS
+349 SGFVDIIKESGDA
-362 LKVLGVVFP
+362 LKALGVVFP
-371 FLIAAIL
+371 FIIAAIL

-392 ASMMGMFSDSGS
+392 ASMMGMFNDSGS
-404 MMNALGFTTPLAAT
+404 MMSALGFTSPLAAA

-446 GIKAGDGYRTMTLMT
+446 GIKARDGYRTMTLMT
-461 LIMGITAIALIALA
+461 LIMGLTAILLIALA
-475 AALLL
+475 AAILL

>member
-1 MDIYGHSCYKKGAD
+1 
-15 CLMLWILCRTF
+15 
-26 AGMTTIG
+26 MTTIG

-41 IVLMVV
+41 IILMVV

-59 IMGTAILL
+59 ILGTAILL
-67 AVLLGVPYT
+67 AALLGVPFA

-88 VFSGI
+88 VSSGI

-98 LGTLIG
+98 FGTLIG
-104 SVLEHTD
+104 SVLERTG

-156 GKSLAHR
+156 GKSLAQR
-163 SGTSPVPLM
+163 SGISPVPLM

-191 PVAAAGMVGL
+191 PVAAAGMMGL

-207 VIGMGIVISLLSLIP
+207 VIGLGIVVSLLSLIP

-227 GYIGG
+227 
-232 HAKARPY
+232 ARFGK
-239 DASSDAIIIEDE
+239 DTSESSKNSKSSEPSVN
-251 HRCSATLA
+251 CNATLA
-259 FLPIVLPIVLIA
+259 FLPIVLPIVLMA
-271 LGSVAALMNMP
+271 LGSVAALAP
-282 TDVAA
+282 LPAGVAA
-287 IFTFLGKPS
+287 TLTFLGKPV
-296 IALII
+296 IALMI

-309 LMQQKMTG
+309 LMQTEMTSK
-317 QFYDITQSSLKT
+317 FYDITQSSLKT

-349 SGFVDIIKESGNS
+349 SGFVDIIKESGDA
-362 LKVLGVVFP
+362 LKALGVVFP
-371 FLIAAIL
+371 FIIAAIL

-392 ASMMGMFSDSGS
+392 ASMMGMFNDSGS
-404 MMNALGFTTPLAAT
+404 MMSALGFTSPLAAA

-446 GIKAGDGYRTMTLMT
+446 GIKARDGYRTMTLMT
-461 LIMGITAIALIALA
+461 LIMGLSAILLIALA
-475 AALLL
+475 AAILL

>member
-1 MDIYGHSCYKKGAD
+1 
-15 CLMLWILCRTF
+15 
-26 AGMTTIG
+26 MTTIG

-41 IVLMVV
+41 IILMVA

-59 IMGTAILL
+59 ILGTAILL
-67 AVLLGVPYT
+67 AALLGVPFA

-88 VFSGI
+88 VSSGI

-98 LGTLIG
+98 FGTLIG
-104 SVLEHTD
+104 SVLERTG

-156 GKSLAHR
+156 GKSLAQR
-163 SGTSPVPLM
+163 SGISPVPLM

-191 PVAAAGMVGL
+191 PVAAAGMTGL

-207 VIGMGIVISLLSLIP
+207 VIGLGIVVSLLSLIP
-222 AYFFA
+222 AYFFT
-227 GYIGG
+227 
-232 HAKARPY
+232 ARFGKENSEPSELSE
-239 DASSDAIIIEDE
+239 SSKNSEPSVS
-251 HRCSATLA
+251 CNATLA
-259 FLPIVLPIVLIA
+259 FLPIVLPIVLMA
-271 LGSVAALMNMP
+271 LGSVAALATLP
-282 TDVAA
+282 AGVAA
-287 IFTFLGKPS
+287 TLNFLGKPV
-296 IALII
+296 IALMI

-309 LMQQKMTG
+309 LMQTKMTSK
-317 QFYDITQSSLKT
+317 FYDITQSSLKT

-349 SGFVDIIKESGNS
+349 SGFVDIIKESGDA
-362 LKVLGVVFP
+362 LKALGVVFP
-371 FLIAAIL
+371 FIIAAIL

-392 ASMMGMFSDSGS
+392 ASMMGMFNDSGS
-404 MMNALGFTTPLAAT
+404 MMSALGFTSPLAAA

-446 GIKAGDGYRTMTLMT
+446 GIKARDGYRTMTLMT
-461 LIMGITAIALIALA
+461 LIMGLSAILLIALA
-475 AALLL
+475 AAILL

>member
-1 MDIYGHSCYKKGAD
+1 
-15 CLMLWILCRTF
+15 
-26 AGMTTIG
+26 MTTIG

-41 IVLMVV
+41 IILMVA

-59 IMGTAILL
+59 ILGTAILL
-67 AVLLGVPYT
+67 AALLGVPFA

-88 VFSGI
+88 VSSGI

-98 LGTLIG
+98 FGTLIG
-104 SVLEHTD
+104 SVLERTG

-156 GKSLAHR
+156 GKSLAQR
-163 SGTSPVPLM
+163 SGISPVPLM

-191 PVAAAGMVGL
+191 PVAAAGMTGL

-207 VIGMGIVISLLSLIP
+207 VIGLGIVVSLLSLIP
-222 AYFFA
+222 AYFFTSRF
-227 GYIGG
+227 GKGNSE
-232 HAKARPY
+232 PSE
-239 DASSDAIIIEDE
+239 SSENSKSSE
-251 HRCSATLA
+251 NSVSCNATLA
-259 FLPIVLPIVLIA
+259 FLPIVLPIVLMA
-271 LGSVAALMNMP
+271 LGSVAALASLP
-282 TDVAA
+282 AGVAA
-287 IFTFLGKPS
+287 TLTFLGKPV
-296 IALII
+296 IALMI

-309 LMQQKMTG
+309 LMQTKMTSK
-317 QFYDITQSSLKT
+317 FYDITQSSLKT

-349 SGFVDIIKESGNS
+349 SGFVDIIKESGDA
-362 LKVLGVVFP
+362 LKALGVVFP
-371 FLIAAIL
+371 FIIAAIL

-392 ASMMGMFSDSGS
+392 ASMMGMFNDSGS
-404 MMNALGFTTPLAAT
+404 MMSALGFTSPLAAA

-446 GIKAGDGYRTMTLMT
+446 GIKARDGYRTMTLMT
-461 LIMGITAIALIALA
+461 LIMGLSAILLIAFA
-475 AALLL
+475 AAILL

>member
-1 MDIYGHSCYKKGAD
+1 MS
-15 CLMLWILCRTF
+15 TV
-26 AGMTTIG
+26 T
-33 TLLIFAAA
+33 TLLIFAAV
-41 IVLMVV
+41 IILMVV
-47 AIARWKVHPFLA
+47 AIARFKVHPFLA
-59 IMGTAILL
+59 ILGAALLL
-67 AVLLGVPYT
+67 AVLLGIPFT

-98 LGTLIG
+98 FGTLIG
-104 SVLEHTD
+104 SILERTG

-156 GKSLAHR
+156 GKSLARR
-163 SGTSPVPLM
+163 SGISPVPLM

-207 VIGMGIVISLLSLIP
+207 VIGLGVVISLLSLVP

-227 GYIGG
+227 GLVGK
-232 HAKARPY
+232 HVQPFSESPETPESQQPNANA
-239 DASSDAIIIEDE
+239 A
-251 HRCSATLA
+251 LA
-259 FLPIVLPIVLIA
+259 FLPIVLPIVLMA
-271 LGSVAALMNMP
+271 LGSVASLVEMP
-282 TDVAA
+282 QDVAA
-287 IFTFLGKPS
+287 VLTFLGKPV
-296 IALII
+296 IALMI
-301 ALLSCLPL
+301 ALLTCLPL

-349 SGFVDIIKESGNS
+349 SGFVDIIKDAGGA

-392 ASMMGMFSDSGS
+392 ASMMGLFNDSGS
-404 MMNALGFTTPLAAT
+404 MMNALGFTSPLAAA

-446 GIKAGDGYRTMTLMT
+446 GIKARDGYRTMTLMT
-461 LIMGITAIALIALA
+461 LIMGITAIVLIALA
-475 AALLL
+475 AALLT

>member
-1 MDIYGHSCYKKGAD
+1 
-15 CLMLWILCRTF
+15 
-26 AGMTTIG
+26 MTTMS

-41 IVLMVV
+41 IILMVV

-59 IMGTAILL
+59 ILGTALLL
-67 AVLLGVPYT
+67 AVLLGIPFA

-88 VFSGI
+88 VSSGI

-98 LGTLIG
+98 FGTLIG
-104 SVLEHTD
+104 SVLERTG
-111 GAVALARAVE
+111 GAVVLARAVE

-156 GKSLAHR
+156 GKSLAKR
-163 SGTSPVPLM
+163 SGNSPVPLM

-207 VIGMGIVISLLSLIP
+207 VIALGSVISLLSLIP

-227 GYIGG
+227 GSAGKRIEP
-232 HAKARPY
+232 AETPNEALTT
-239 DASSDAIIIEDE
+239 EDE
-251 HRCSATLA
+251 RPCNATLA
-259 FLPIVLPIVLIA
+259 FLPIVLPIVLMA
-271 LGSVAALMNMP
+271 LGSVAALTQLP
-282 TDVAA
+282 SGITTAL
-287 IFTFLGKPS
+287 TFLGKPA
-296 IALII
+296 IALMI

-309 LMQQKMTG
+309 LMKRKMTG

-349 SGFVDIIKESGNS
+349 SGFVDIIKESGEA
-362 LKVLGVVFP
+362 LKALGVVFP

-392 ASMMGMFSDSGS
+392 ASMMGMFNDSGS
-404 MMNALGFTTPLAAT
+404 MMNALGFTTPLAAA

-446 GIKAGDGYRTMTLMT
+446 GIKARDGYRTMTLMT
-461 LIMGITAIALIALA
+461 LMMGLTAIALITLA
-475 AALLL
+475 SLLIPT

>member
-1 MDIYGHSCYKKGAD
+1 MVICVYYI
-15 CLMLWILCRTF
+15 LILWILCRTF
-26 AGMTTIG
+26 ADMTTIG

-41 IVLMVV
+41 IILMVV

-59 IMGTAILL
+59 ILVTAILL
-67 AVLLGVPYT
+67 AALLGVSFT

-88 VFSGI
+88 VSSGI

-98 LGTLIG
+98 FGTLIG
-104 SVLEHTD
+104 SVLERTG

-133 MLIGWIV
+133 MLIGWLV

-156 GKSLAHR
+156 GKSLARR
-163 SGTSPVPLM
+163 SGISPVPLM

-207 VIGMGIVISLLSLIP
+207 VIGLGVVISFLSLIP
-222 AYFFA
+222 AYFFT
-227 GYIGG
+227 GRIGKHIEPAEPSTETHADEQG
-232 HAKARPY
+232 H
-239 DASSDAIIIEDE
+239 
-251 HRCSATLA
+251 HCSATLA
-259 FLPIVLPIVLIA
+259 FLPIVLPIVLMA
-271 LGSVAALMNMP
+271 LGSVAALVTMP
-282 TDVAA
+282 EGIAA
-287 IFTFLGKPS
+287 TLTFLGKPV
-296 IALII
+296 IALMI

-309 LMQQKMTG
+309 LMQTKMTSE
-317 QFYDITQSSLKT
+317 FYDITQSSLKT

-334 FITAAGGVLGAVVVA
+334 FITAAGGVLGTVVVA
-349 SGFVDIIKESGNS
+349 SGFVDIIKESGEA
-362 LKVLGVVFP
+362 LKALGVVFP

-392 ASMMGMFSDSGS
+392 ASMMGMFNDAGS
-404 MMNALGFTTPLAAT
+404 MMNALGFTSPLAAA

-446 GIKAGDGYRTMTLMT
+446 GIKARDGYRTMTLMT
-461 LIMGITAIALIALA
+461 LIMGLTAIALIALA
-475 AALLL
+475 ATLLL